1 MNVFMIK
8 LAQFRLQKYGSMV
21 FGVMP
26 KMMILTIAIL
36 IFCCC
41 LIRQRTSRLGIV
53 AELPPRSEVV
63 TDWAAPKFATKQL
76 DLRLTSLAVIVLQ
89 KPAEL
94 IKSGQPFADA
104 TKLLISFILA
114 LRSSAKVNNLVNAR
128 ATFNKRSYSWVQGVP
143 WQCSRTWASS
153 WLSNAKHS
161 SKGAAEHLVNAPH
174 EHGSFLIYIE
184 LSRSQLLSKSET
196 FRAG

>member
-1 MNVFMIK
+1 VATSILHTPCAKPVAENRFFIQNALAFKAFDLLMNVFMIK

-128 ATFNKRSYSWVQGVP
+128 ATFNKRSYS
-143 WQCSRTWASS
+143 
-153 WLSNAKHS
+153 
-161 SKGAAEHLVNAPH
+161 
-174 EHGSFLIYIE
+174 
-184 LSRSQLLSKSET
+184 
-196 FRAG
+196 